1 MEEQNINEENL
12 AETGKTFTKIY
23 NLSNRRLNEVEKSVL
38 LMGLKFTPTPEK
50 NNPREVNDDVTEF
63 VRKIRLLEY
72 FSGVENKD
80 VSLVKNK
87 SNFTPPN
94 GRNESLDTYAATTK
108 SFCSMVSKENKQI
121 KHNITLDQ
129 RNAIKSLAQDNSI
142 IIKEAD
148 KGGGIVIMNTDFYKG
163 KILKILTDEN
173 YYQSV
178 PDSNIRE
185 IFSKINNL
193 IKDHKNLTK
202 NEIDFLLKFDSK
214 TSTFYGLPKIH
225 KSKIIHDACNIHKS
239 EYVEVLNPDDLQ
251 FRPIVAGPR
260 CETSHLSSLL
270 DVLLKP
276 FLTKI
281 ESYLK
286 DGIHFL
292 NSIPKKVSENTR
304 LISFDIVSLY
314 SNIPHGLGLEAISF
328 WLDRYPDLIA
338 DRFNKSFIIEALKI
352 ILENNIFSFNKD
364 YFKQTKGTAMGTKV
378 APTYATLV
386 LAFLE
391 EKLYEKIKTE
401 KDENFAIYIRKE
413 WKRYLDDCFMFWERS
428 MSDLVYFES
437 VLNSLHEDIQFKMQ
451 QSTEK
456 LPFLDVMVI
465 KNGTAIIT
473 DIYFKTTD
481 SKQYLNFKS
490 CHPKP
495 TKANIPYSLAR
506 RICTIV
512 SDLHILQIRLHE
524 LATILIDRKYPWS
537 VIKEGI
543 SRALQI
549 PRNTL
554 LNTQKEVEENL
565 TPFISTFN
573 PKNREVF
580 GILKTNMDIFSQDER
595 MKNIMENTKIIKG
608 KRQLPNLRRI
618 LINSEF
624 RENKTQPCVSK
635 CNEPRCGLCK
645 NIIEGSSLQLKQKTF
660 HVREDMNCTVQNV
673 LYVLVCNGCNEFYIG
688 QTGDKLRNR
697 KTVHEQQIRDP
708 STRQMPLSS
717 HVDNCCKTEP
727 KFSMFPFYKFHKNDV
742 SARLTK
748 ERYFIDVF
756 KPNLNAL

>member
-1 MEEQNINEENL
+1 
-12 AETGKTFTKIY
+12 
-23 NLSNRRLNEVEKSVL
+23 
-38 LMGLKFTPTPEK
+38 MGLKFTPTPEK
-50 NNPREVNDDVTEF
+50 NNSYEVNDDTTEF
-63 VRKIRLLEY
+63 LRKIRLLEY
-72 FSGVENKD
+72 FNGVNNND

-87 SNFTPPN
+87 SNFTPPS
-94 GRNESLDTYAATTK
+94 GRNETLDTYAATTK
-108 SFCSMVSKENKQI
+108 TLCSMVSKENKPI

-129 RNAIKSLAQDNSI
+129 RNAIKSLSQDNSI
-142 IIKEAD
+142 VIKEAD
-148 KGGGIVIMNTDFYKG
+148 KGGGIVIMNADFYKG
-163 KILKILTDEN
+163 KILEILTDDN

-178 PDSNIRE
+178 QDSNTRE
-185 IFSKINNL
+185 IFSKINKL
-193 IKDHKNLTK
+193 IKNHKNLTK
-202 NEIDFLLKFDSK
+202 KEIDFLLKFDSK

-225 KSKIIHDACNIHKS
+225 KSKIINDACNKHNS
-239 EYVEVLNPDDLQ
+239 EYIELLNPKDLQ

-270 DVLLKP
+270 DILLKP
-276 FLTKI
+276 FLIKV
-281 ESYLK
+281 ESYLR
-286 DGIHFL
+286 DDIHFL
-292 NSIPKKVSENTR
+292 NSIPTEVPEHTR

-314 SNIPHGLGLEAISF
+314 SNIPHDLGLEAISF
-328 WLDRYPDLIA
+328 WLDKYPELIA
-338 DRFNKSFIIEALKI
+338 DRFNKTFIIEALKI
-352 ILENNIFSFNKD
+352 ILENNFFSFNKD

-386 LAFLE
+386 LGFLE
-391 EKLYEKIKTE
+391 EKMYEKIKTK
-401 KDENFAIYIRKE
+401 KDENLATYIRKE

-428 MSDLVYFES
+428 TSDLVYFEK
-437 VLNSLHEDIQFKMQ
+437 VLNSLHESIQFKMQ

-465 KNGTAIIT
+465 KNGTSIIT

-490 CHPKP
+490 CHPKS
-495 TKANIPYSLAR
+495 TKTNIPYSLAR

-512 SDLHILQIRLHE
+512 SDLNILKTRLQE
-524 LATILIDRKYPWS
+524 LAIILIDRQYPWDI
-537 VIKEGI
+537 VKTGI
-543 SRALQI
+543 SKALQLS
-549 PRNTL
+549 RNTL
-554 LNTQKEVEENL
+554 LNTQKEMVENI

-580 GILKTNMDIFSQDER
+580 GILKTNMDIFNQDER

-624 RENKTQPCVSK
+624 RENNTQPCVSK

-645 NIIEGSSLQLKQKTF
+645 NIIEGTSLQLKQKTF

-673 LYVLVCNGCNEFYIG
+673 LYVLVCNGCKEYYIG

-708 STRQMPLSS
+708 STRQMPLSA
-717 HVDNCCKTEP
+717 HIDNCCKTDP
-727 KFSMFPFYKFHKNDV
+727 KFSIFPFYKFQKDDV

-756 KPNLNAL
+756 KPNLNTL